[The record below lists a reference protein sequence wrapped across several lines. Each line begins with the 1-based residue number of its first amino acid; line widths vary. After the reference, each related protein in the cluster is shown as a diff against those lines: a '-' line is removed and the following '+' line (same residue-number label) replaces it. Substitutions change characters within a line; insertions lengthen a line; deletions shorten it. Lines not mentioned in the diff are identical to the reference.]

1 MSPPYQ
7 PFAPENFTHSILVI
21 FITGSGIL
29 FLELFRRM
37 TGITDRSARSEALL
51 RKIDQS
57 RSDTTVRSEELE
69 RRTMIV
75 SQTVSSKIE
84 KLEQLTN
91 NNAGRI
97 EHLNQFS
104 RQSKME
110 LADELR
116 RQNAEL
122 RAELDNLYDSIKHEL
137 ESVSECFVEF
147 RVFLKKY
154 IEFEIHERKHL
165 SENTGKTFL
174 DVYKKLQMGHDNNI
188 DDYYIQ
194 MNELQQLFS
203 SK

>member
-1 MSPPYQ
+1 MQPYQ
-7 PFAPENFTHSILVI
+7 PFASENITHSVLVI

-29 FLELFRRM
+29 FLELFRRFS
-37 TGITDRSARSEALL
+37 GLTDRLARAEALL
-51 RKIDQS
+51 RKIDHS

-91 NNAGRI
+91 NNAARI

-110 LADELR
+110 LNDELR
-116 RQNAEL
+116 RQNTEL
-122 RAELDNLYDSIKHEL
+122 RAELDNLYDSTKHEL

-147 RVFLKKY
+147 RTFLKKY
-154 IEFEIHERKHL
+154 IEFEIRERKHL
-165 SENTGKTFL
+165 SENTGKIFL
-174 DVYKKLQMGHDNNI
+174 DVYKKIQMGNDNTI

-203 SK
+203 TK

>member
-1 MSPPYQ
+1 MQQPYQ
-7 PFAPENFTHSILVI
+7 PFASENITHSILVI
-21 FITGSGIL
+21 FITSSGLL
-29 FLELFRRM
+29 FLELFRRFS
-37 TGITDRSARSEALL
+37 GLADRLARAEALL

-69 RRTMIV
+69 RRAMIV

-91 NNAGRI
+91 NNAARI

-110 LADELR
+110 LNDELR

-122 RAELDNLYDSIKHEL
+122 RAELENLYDSTKHEL

-154 IEFEIHERKHL
+154 IEFEIRERKHL
-165 SENTGKTFL
+165 AENTGKTFL
-174 DVYKKLQMGHDNNI
+174 DLYKKIQMGNDNTI